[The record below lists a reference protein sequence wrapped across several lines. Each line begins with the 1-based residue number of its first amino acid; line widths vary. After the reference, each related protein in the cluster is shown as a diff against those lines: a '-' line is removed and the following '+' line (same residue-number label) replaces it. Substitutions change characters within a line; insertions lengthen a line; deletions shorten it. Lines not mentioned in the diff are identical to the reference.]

1 MSKQEPE
8 SNDARETKRAQFAEP
23 VKAKNKTTLIL
34 VAVLVAAIA
43 AVAYV
48 VMSESSDKP
57 TVIAAPQ
64 QPNKQAEPDSPSG
77 PVSELRVP
85 IADVAG
91 GRAKFFD
98 YKLANNQ
105 QVRFFVVKSSAGDYR
120 AALDA
125 CEVCAHAKQGYRQ
138 DGDDMVC
145 NNCGKKFATAL
156 IGKISGGC
164 HPVALTAATDG
175 DNLVIK
181 KSEIEA
187 GKKYF

>member
-1 MSKQEPE
+1 MNRPVPD
-8 SNDARETKRAQFAEP
+8 DARETKRAQFVEP
-23 VKAKNKTTLIL
+23 QKSGSKATLIL
-34 VAVLVAAIA
+34 VAVLVAAIGV
-43 AVAYV
+43 VAYV
-48 VMSESSDKP
+48 VAGSSSDQP
-57 TVIAAPQ
+57 TIIAAPAQ
-64 QPNKQAEPDSPSG
+64 STQPAEPDKPASTND
-77 PVSELRVP
+77 VRVP
-85 IADVAG
+85 IADVAS

-98 YKLANNQ
+98 YKLTNNQ
-105 QVRFFVVKSSAGDYR
+105 QVRFFVVKSSEGDYR

-138 DGDDMVC
+138 EGDDMIC
-145 NNCGKKFATAL
+145 NNCGKSFATAL

-175 DNLVIK
+175 DTLVIR

>member
-1 MSKQEPE
+1 M
-8 SNDARETKRAQFAEP
+8 
-23 VKAKNKTTLIL
+23 L
-34 VAVLVAAIA
+34 AAITTA
-43 AVAYV
+43 AFV
-48 VMSESSDKP
+48 VMNNASGRP
-57 TVIAAPQ
+57 TVINAPQ
-64 QPNKQAEPDSPSG
+64 ESNKQAEPARSQASDG
-77 PVSELRVP
+77 ELRVP
-85 IADVAG
+85 LADVAG

-164 HPVALTAATDG
+164 HPVGLTATNDG
-175 DNLVIK
+175 NSLVIK
-181 KSEIEA
+181 KAELES
-187 GKKYF
+187 GGKYF